1 MERIVANS
9 VVTGA
14 FFMTTNS
21 VRSRVHFFPSA
32 GATAGHYP
40 VACELTVFG
49 KGIET
54 RSVRLDG
61 GRLNQPD
68 GIRLEDAFPALLTET
83 SGLCG
88 LQVLLET
95 SQGRINL
102 LNSRVV
108 IEMVSPQF
116 SLAFSA
122 AHFRPSESGGESPVE
137 VGQGAGKENSLVG
150 VAMQDRFCSSSL
162 VAVYAGDDLIRPDLR
177 HVLRDAEAPLHM
189 GTVAAHSVVEFPLE
203 EAVCKYGVPHEAL
216 WGDAVIEKFWGSL
229 QGEVAGV
236 SWYLLNRDP
245 ATKRPMSVCA
255 L

>member
-1 MERIVANS
+1 VANS

-88 LQVLLET
+88 LQVALET

-102 LNSRVV
+102 LNSRIV

-116 SLAFSA
+116 SLSFSA
-122 AHFRPSESGGESPVE
+122 APCRPSKSGDESPADGDRDTALE
-137 VGQGAGKENSLVG
+137 AKLLG
-150 VAMQDRFCSSSL
+150 VAIQDHLCTSSL
-162 VAVYAGDDLIRPDLR
+162 VAVHAGDDLIRPDLR

-203 EAVCKYGVPHEAL
+203 DAVSKYGVPHEAL
-216 WGDAVIEKFWGSL
+216 WGDTVIEKFWGSL

-245 ATKRPMSVCA
+245 VTKRPISVCA